1 MSRRVVIT
9 GASRGIGFEAAAAFL
24 RRGDE
29 VTITGRSLASLD
41 DAAQKLATLAPLGN
55 LHTISVDSA
64 DTAAMIAALE
74 PLKAEVLVSNVGA
87 GFSGSILQTSLEDW
101 HNLLEVNAT
110 SAFTA
115 IKVVLPGMLD
125 AGFGRIITVGSM
137 ASHQA
142 IKYGVAYTSSKHALL
157 GLTRA
162 VALDVAG
169 KGVTVN
175 MVAPAFVRTDM
186 MIENIERMVAKNGIS
201 HAEAESKLAGLS
213 TIGRL
218 IEPEEVADE
227 ILRYAAEDAGDLT
240 GQSTTMG
247 FDD

>member
-9 GASRGIGFEAAAAFL
+9 GASRGIGFETAAAFL
-24 RRGDE
+24 RRGDD
-29 VTITGRSLASLD
+29 VTITGRGVASLD
-41 DAAQKLATLAPLGN
+41 EAVSRLATLSPLGN
-55 LHTISVDSA
+55 LHAISVDSS
-64 DTAAMIAALE
+64 DTEAMIAALE
-74 PLKAEVLVSNVGA
+74 PLRAEVLVSNVGA
-87 GFSGSILQTSLEDW
+87 GFSGSILQTSLADW
-101 HNLLEVNAT
+101 QHLLELNTT

-115 IKVVLPGMLD
+115 IKTVLPGMLD

-142 IKYGVAYTSSKHALL
+142 IKYGVAYTASKHALL

-186 MIENIERMVAKNGIS
+186 MIENIERMTAKNGITA
-201 HAEAESKLAGLS
+201 AEAESRLAALS
-213 TIGRL
+213 TSGRL

-227 ILRYAAEDAGDLT
+227 IVRYAAEDAGDVT

>member
-1 MSRRVVIT
+1 MTRRVVVT
-9 GASRGIGFEAAAAFL
+9 GASRGIGFSTAVAFL

-29 VTITGRSLASLD
+29 VTITGRSMASLEE
-41 DAAQKLATLAPLGN
+41 AQQKLATLAPLGN
-55 LHTISVDSA
+55 LRILAVDSA
-64 DTAAMIAALE
+64 DTGAMIAALE
-74 PLKAEVLVSNVGA
+74 PLGAEVLVSNVGA

-101 HNLLEVNAT
+101 NQLVEVNST

-115 IKVVLPGMLD
+115 IKVVLPAMLD

-142 IKYGVAYTSSKHALL
+142 IKYGVAYVASKHALL

-162 VALDVAG
+162 VALDTLG

-201 HAEAESKLAGLS
+201 QAEAEAKLAGLS

-227 ILRYAAEDAGDLT
+227 ILRFAAEEAGDIT
-240 GQSTTMG
+240 GTSTTMG
-247 FDD
+247 FEA